1 MPTASVIID
10 QVRLRFGDTAG
21 DFLTTDRCLTW
32 LDEAQNAFV
41 EILYPLRRTK
51 SFTVAANQEYF
62 TLPDELIILEVVV
75 VTQGVRHRC
84 QYRIPTEFERLK
96 TSMRMTYPPQYW
108 TIKDQKLYVWPL
120 FPLASESTTVVGSLA
135 STTTASTFSVS
146 DTSAF
151 RDYGRLILGTQEE
164 VEYTSKGSDYF
175 AGVTRG
181 LGGTVASVHASN
193 AAVVQTDFEI
203 QYPRRASALAS
214 TSTPDLPSVYQQ
226 KLQTYL
232 LYLAELSRGN
242 SQKAMTYYDLWKRD
256 LEDCE
261 YNVKKQQVQRPLRVV
276 DMDRGG
282 FGWTPGDFG

>member
-1 MPTASVIID
+1 MPTASAIID

-51 SFTVAANQEYF
+51 SFTVVANQEYF

-108 TIKDQKLYVWPL
+108 TKKDEKLYIWPL
-120 FPLASESTTVVGSLA
+120 FPLASASTTVVGSLA
-135 STTTASTFSVS
+135 SSTTASTFSIS
-146 DTSAF
+146 SGATF
-151 RDYGRLILGTQEE
+151 RDYGRAILGTQEE
-164 VEYTSKGSDYF
+164 IEYTGKSTT
-175 AGVTRG
+175 ALTGVTRG
-181 LGGTVASVHASN
+181 LGGTTASTHASN
-193 AAVVQTDFEI
+193 ATLVQTDFEI

-256 LEDCE
+256 LQDCE
-261 YNVKKQQVQRPLRVV
+261 YNVKKQQVQRPLRVI
-276 DMDRGG
+276 DADRGG
-282 FGWTPGDFG
+282 FGWQAGDFG